1 MQSKRTSTSFGSGFG
16 PSKLL
21 LSFCIQP
28 LLLLAFLSEQ
38 FLNFD
43 LIGLSHGFS
52 HPLMGWDH
60 LATMLAV
67 GIWAAQLRGKA
78 IWMLPLAF
86 VGVMSLGSL
95 AGAAGWSIPSLEGI
109 ILLSCAVFSLL
120 ITHKVRFSAK
130 VNVMIVAFFAFFH
143 GFAHGQEISA
153 SASLISYTVGFMLAT
168 LLLHGA
174 GILVAKLAVFSLT
187 CLLAALFSGS
197 AIAKTTDSSSG
208 DSKKVELRH
217 SRQTT
222 PAWFGSGQAEEVDA
236 YFSFVKDRLRSA
248 NLAAHGGCANLAAAE
263 QRSGTLNAF
272 TGEAVYWP
280 GKPAP
285 ADVHTG
291 RQDTALFDRGDNPP
305 AGLAFKRYFPAINH
319 TPGKHLLSNGVG
331 LTSPPRALVS
341 FPQIISSLGNSPIS
355 SLQRLHLQ
363 SILTAIKLRNSQFG
377 FACRSRAPGLAGGP
391 AYSPPANAGLFDV
404 FTNFVPQDRAPR
416 RVATLK
422 FFAGYRRQFT
432 DYRFESSA

>member
-1 MQSKRTSTSFGSGFG
+1 MQSKRTSTSSGSGFG

-52 HPLMGWDH
+52 HPLLGWDH

-120 ITHKVRFSAK
+120 ITHKVRFNAK

-222 PAWFGSGQAEEVDA
+222 PTWFGSGQTAVIEGYLAVG
-236 YFSFVKDRLRSA
+236 KHRLLSGNCA
-248 NLAAHGGCANLAAAE
+248 DLASGAVAAAAKCLVNAPPK
-263 QRSGTLNAF
+263 QQSGKLKAF
-272 TGEAVYWP
+272 SGEAIYSV
-280 GKPAP
+280 GKPARLD
-285 ADVHTG
+285 ARGD
-291 RQDTALFDRGDNPP
+291 RQYAAMFKAADNPP
-305 AGLAFKRYFPAINH
+305 AGPEFKRYFPNINH
-319 TPGKHLLSNGVG
+319 TPGEHLLSNGVG
-331 LTSPPRALVS
+331 LTSPPLASVPFFQDIPPLR
-341 FPQIISSLGNSPIS
+341 NSPIS
-355 SLQRLHLQ
+355 SLHRLHLQ
-363 SILTAIKLRNSQFG
+363 SILVAIKLGNSRFA
-377 FACRSRAPGLAGGP
+377 FACH
-391 AYSPPANAGLFDV
+391 N
-404 FTNFVPQDRAPR
+404 RAPR
-416 RVATLK
+416 RAAAPRL
-422 FFAGYRRQFT
+422 FAGYRRQFT